1 MNNDINLPIEPVS
14 EHSVP
19 EFVSEYRKNCG
30 YTYTIKTENPKIYM
44 RAQLTIPP
52 PQTNE
57 DWRTI
62 LQAMLDSFDGEDVPD
77 TEMFPEKK
85 LF

>member
-1 MNNDINLPIEPVS
+1 MNNNSKPPNECIGEQGVS
-14 EHSVP
+14 EFVP
-19 EFVSEYRKNCG
+19 EYRSNCG
-30 YTYTIKTENPKIYM
+30 YTYTIKTENPKVYM
-44 RAQLTIPP
+44 RVQLTIPP

-62 LQAMLDSFDGEDVPD
+62 LRAMLDSFDREDVPD
-77 TEMFPEKK
+77 TEILPENK

>member
-1 MNNDINLPIEPVS
+1 MNNNTNLPTEPVR
-14 EHSVP
+14 EHGVP

-30 YTYTIKTENPKIYM
+30 YTYTIKTENPKVYM
-44 RAQLTIPP
+44 RVQLTIPP
-52 PQTNE
+52 PQTSE

-62 LQAMLDSFDGEDVPD
+62 LRAMLDSFDGEDAPD
-77 TEMFPEKK
+77 TEMFSENK

>member
-1 MNNDINLPIEPVS
+1 MNNDKNLPTELVP
-14 EHSVP
+14 ERTVP
-19 EFVSEYRKNCG
+19 EFISDYRQNCG
-30 YTYTIKTENPKIYM
+30 YTYTIKTENPKVYM

-57 DWRTI
+57 DWRKI
-62 LQAMLDSFDGEDVPD
+62 LRAMLDSFDGEDVPD
-77 TEMFPEKK
+77 NEMFPEKK